1 MLFEM
6 TDIADLE
13 KPTKDGEYLVF
24 AKKQDAAGI
33 SAATALIKK
42 PTSIPET
49 LSLLVRRIL
58 EGSPPVPV
66 HQFPKFFEKI
76 TTRELPLIEYGFS
89 TVEEFLA
96 CIPEISIIEDEKKE
110 KVIKVTQPE
119 KEAKKE
125 DEVATEGK
133 TLSDT
138 CTAKKMLIN
147 LRYFN
152 RLFIVLFGCVYSKRL

>member
-24 AKKQDAAGI
+24 AKKQDTASV
-33 SAATALIKK
+33 SAASALMKK
-42 PTSIPET
+42 PIFIPET
-49 LSLLVRRIL
+49 LSLLVCRIL

-66 HQFPKFFEKI
+66 LQFPKFFEKI

-96 CIPEISIIEDEKKE
+96 CIPEISAIEDEKKE

-119 KEAKKE
+119 K
-125 DEVATEGK
+125 
-133 TLSDT
+133 
-138 CTAKKMLIN
+138 
-147 LRYFN
+147 
-152 RLFIVLFGCVYSKRL
+152 